1 MWRSSIR
8 ICAHVKLKRFVR
20 LYLRALYGSKICFF
34 GFVLVLV
41 HARYGNFL
49 LLQRCKLLLKICA
62 TQELIHW
69 PEAVTD
75 VQSDY
80 IVVVAIAHLP
90 HE

>member
-1 MWRSSIR
+1 MQDTETFFYY
-8 ICAHVKLKRFVR
+8 AA
-20 LYLRALYGSKICFF
+20 LRCELI
-34 GFVLVLV
+34 
-41 HARYGNFL
+41 
-49 LLQRCKLLLKICA
+49 LKICA

-80 IVVVAIAHLP
+80 IVFVAMAHLP